1 MALSGTPIEMD
12 RTAGGSVLEMGSSTC
27 ASSGTGSFGTSVR
40 KHACE
45 QAGSHRRIE
54 HHLQGAFRFLTL
66 RLRVSFKD
74 EIAAKRAPNNYRTI
88 SISLKNRGTL
98 ARPCCAGLAHIVQYD
113 RRMQSDLTSKL
124 RGVVT
129 E

>member
-1 MALSGTPIEMD
+1 MALSGTPTEMD
-12 RTAGGSVLEMGSSTC
+12 RTAGGSVPEMGSSTR

-54 HHLQGAFRFLTL
+54 HRLQGAFRFLIL

-74 EIAAKRAPNNYRTI
+74 EIAAKRPPNNYRTI
-88 SISLKNRGTL
+88 SISLKNCGTL
-98 ARPCCAGLAHIVQYD
+98 AWKSHTAAR
-113 RRMQSDLTSKL
+113 
-124 RGVVT
+124 
-129 E
+129 